1 MEDEKFNQGDLQEM
15 SGLGLSESQV
25 RGQMEMLQRS
35 SGYLRLHRP
44 CTLGDGI
51 QEIPETE
58 IEPLIQRQKEAA
70 LEGRFIKFIPASGAA
85 TRMFQSLIP
94 FYLNPCSA
102 DPDPFQENFEK
113 GDQRAGEWVRFMT
126 GINRFAFFEDL
137 RKSMA
142 GEGLDITTVIQQRQW
157 PKILEYLLTE
167 RGLNYLTLPKGLH
180 QFHAYPAQTRTAFEE
195 HLIEA
200 IQTLCDGEGH
210 CRLHVTVAPEH
221 EMAVRSFFELIRPGY
236 EHQYQCRLD
245 LSFSVQDHSTDTLAV
260 DFENRPFRTDS
271 GALFFRPGGHGAL
284 LRNLNDLQGDLIYI
298 KNIDNVLPDRL
309 KEPTILWKK
318 VLGGYLVKVQEIIHG
333 LITKMK
339 NEVNTPVQLR
349 EIMAF
354 CRDWILVSPPRVFK
368 EWTLTEQ
375 RNFLFGILNRPIR
388 VCGMVRNEGEPG
400 GGPFW
405 VKDKGETLSLQIVE
419 RAQIDTA
426 STEQITLWAS
436 STHFN
441 PVDLVCA
448 VRDYE
453 GRPFDLNRYQDPEA
467 VFICRKSQNGREF
480 KALELPGLWNGGM
493 ARWITFFV
501 EVPNQTFSPVK
512 TINDLLRPEHQPA
525 SPISSSVK

>member
-1 MEDEKFNQGDLQEM
+1 MEDKKFNQEDLQVM

-25 RGQMEMLQRS
+25 RVQIELLQKS

-51 QEIPETE
+51 QKIPETK
-58 IEPLIQRQKEAA
+58 IESLIQRQKEAA
-70 LEGRFIKFIPASGAA
+70 REGRFIKFIPASGAA

-94 FYLNPCSA
+94 FYLHPCSLN
-102 DPDPFQENFEK
+102 PDKFQKNFEN
-113 GDQRAGEWVRFMT
+113 GDQKAGELARFMV

-137 RKSMA
+137 KKSLDRD
-142 GEGLDITTVIQQRQW
+142 GLDITTVIQQRQW
-157 PKILEYLLTE
+157 AKILEYLLTE

-180 QFHAYPAQTRTAFEE
+180 KFHTYPFQDRTAFEE
-195 HLIEA
+195 HLVEA
-200 IQTLCDGEGH
+200 FHTLCDGAGQ

-221 EMAVRSFFELIRPGY
+221 ETAVRSFFELIRPGY
-236 EHQYQCRLD
+236 EHQYQCRLEV
-245 LSFSVQDHSTDTLAV
+245 SFSVQTHSTDTLAV
-260 DFENRPFRTDS
+260 DLENRPFRTDS

-284 LRNLNDLQGDLIYI
+284 LKNLSDLQGDLIYI

-309 KEPTILWKK
+309 KESTILWKK
-318 VLGGYLVKVQEIIHG
+318 VLGGYLVKIQQMVHG
-333 LITKMK
+333 LIKKMK
-339 NEVNTPVQLR
+339 KEENTPALLK
-349 EIMAF
+349 EILAF
-354 CRDWILVSPPRVFK
+354 CRDRILVSPPRGFK
-368 EWTLTEQ
+368 EWSLREQ
-375 RNFLFGILNRPIR
+375 ANFLFGILNRPIR

-405 VKDKGETLSLQIVE
+405 VEDKEETLSLQIVE
-419 RAQIDTA
+419 RAQIDVG

-453 GRPFDLNRYQDPEA
+453 GKSFDLNRYKDPEA
-467 VFICRKSQNGREF
+467 VFICRKSQNGRDLR
-480 KALELPGLWNGGM
+480 ALELPGLWNGGM
-493 ARWITFFV
+493 AKWITLFV

-525 SPISSSVK
+525 KPISPSVK